1 MDMVLVGHSEFVY
14 LLYLNEVEL
23 ELTEANPGLNT
34 SPETQLKEFGNRTD
48 LTIKWVLQLVMAI
61 ECDAFVGTRGV
72 SLCSA
77 LPCIIVTKNSLDGIV
92 SSTPS
97 VVYGSPHANNHSLKL
112 DSKMIG

>member
-1 MDMVLVGHSEFVY
+1 MDVVLVGHSKFVY
-14 LLYLNEVEL
+14 LLYLYEVQFGV
-23 ELTEANPGLNT
+23 TEANLGLNT

-72 SLCSA
+72 SLYSA
-77 LPCIIVTKNSLDGIV
+77 LPCITLTKDSPDGIV